1 MSESTA
7 QQQSD
12 ETQGEAI
19 IASSV
24 EGATQGSH
32 NRLALDEQIR
42 IRAYEIYC
50 QRAGGIGDD
59 INDWLQAES
68 ECRGQLDRAAGNSVH
83 EQRLSAAAQPE
94 NPA

>member
-12 ETQGEAI
+12 ETQGQAI

-24 EGATQGSH
+24 EGVTQA
-32 NRLALDEQIR
+32 NDRLALDEQIR
-42 IRAYEIYC
+42 IRAYEIYR